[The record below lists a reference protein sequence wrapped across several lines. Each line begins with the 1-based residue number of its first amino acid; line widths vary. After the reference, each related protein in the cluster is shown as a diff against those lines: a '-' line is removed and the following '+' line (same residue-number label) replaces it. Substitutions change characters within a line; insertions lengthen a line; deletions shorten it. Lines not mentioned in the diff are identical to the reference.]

1 MTVQD
6 NVPDIVLWVGHS
18 FYPTADDYIKE
29 AMNLGC
35 SKRVPN
41 LPEDVVPGK
50 SRVFLAHDDGQKGHG
65 KIFGFFTLSGVE
77 VILDDAARIQQYE
90 EQYKS
95 LNLQII
101 STVQA
106 ANEPKRLCG
115 QRYGGAF
122 YLVSGSDTDLAYA
135 AAKDLAGK
143 CDIKGNLVI
152 LLYPIDYPRL
162 RFRGWRY
169 MEPQFLEKYNW
180 PQKTLPVKRS
190 VRVEP
195 ANPKYK
201 DLPLLK
207 GLEES
212 DGRED

>member
-1 MTVQD
+1 MTVED
-6 NVPDIVLWVGHS
+6 KVPDIVLWVGAG

-77 VILDDAARIQQYE
+77 VILDDEQRIQKYE
-90 EQYKS
+90 EEYKN
-95 LNLQII
+95 LNLQVI

-106 ANEPKRLCG
+106 AKEPKRLCG
-115 QRYGGAF
+115 QRHGGAF
-122 YLVSGSDTDLAYA
+122 YLVSGTDTDLAYA
-135 AAKDLAGK
+135 AARDLSGK
-143 CDIKGNLVI
+143 CDIKGNIVI
-152 LLYPIDYPRL
+152 LLHPIDYPRI

-169 MEPQFLEKYNW
+169 MEPQFLTKYDW
-180 PQKTLPVKRS
+180 PQKTLPVQRT
-190 VRVEP
+190 VRIEKP
-195 ANPKYK
+195 SSKPK

-207 GLEES
+207 GLEAA
-212 DGRED
+212 DDD